1 MSEHFGC
8 GAKWSQMVAPLF
20 LSLEADMGDHFGSG
34 GRFLSKQT
42 SDHFDLF

>member
-1 MSEHFGC
+1 MSDHFGG
-8 GAKWSQMVAPLF
+8 GAKWSQMVASFF

-42 SDHFDLF
+42 SDHFDPL